1 MKTMKFSMKVLMAML
16 MFCLPLAFTSCGDDD
31 DEPKGPATY
40 SYSYSIT
47 YANADPQDVI
57 AVQTVYDT
65 ALKTVGTIEGTD
77 LSKKTVKV
85 TAKSESETKEQ
96 VNLRVKGALLAAE
109 TAMTTTELIGKNK
122 ITVKVSGNGI
132 NESKKY

>member
-1 MKTMKFSMKVLMAML
+1 MKFSMKVLMAML
-16 MFCLPLAFTSCGDDD
+16 LFCLPLAITSCGDDD
-31 DEPKGPATY
+31 DDPKGPATY

-47 YANADPQDVI
+47 YSNADPQDVI

-65 ALKTVGTIEGTD
+65 ALKSIGTISGTE

-85 TAKSESETKEQ
+85 TAQSTTETKEQ
-96 VNLRVKGALLAAE
+96 VNLRVKAALLAAE
-109 TAMTTTELIGKNK
+109 TAMTNTELTSKNK

-132 NESKKY
+132 NETKKY